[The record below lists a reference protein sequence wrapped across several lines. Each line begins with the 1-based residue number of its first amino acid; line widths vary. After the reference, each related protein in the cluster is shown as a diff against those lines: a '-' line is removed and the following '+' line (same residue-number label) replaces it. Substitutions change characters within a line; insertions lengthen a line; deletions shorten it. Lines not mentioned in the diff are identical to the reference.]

1 MQAHFGRAPWRP
13 PSPLAGW
20 RFYALLGCLTAL
32 TLGFVNSA
40 EGHFKLNV
48 NIRVVHVEHR
58 DDGLRILM
66 RLPMALVVA
75 GLLGPERDDG
85 SRTPAPYSIN
95 EIEDGVLMHRLD
107 VDALRRDPLGLGRL
121 VAESHNFIA
130 DGKWL
135 EAEVE
140 AVVAHPAL
148 QQPPFATLDEA
159 TRALKGP
166 AYAPEYPVGYVGD
179 TVVDVA
185 LRYRGSA
192 VYAYSFGSSLDPG
205 LAGQEALANLL
216 LDYFPGETK
225 VFRATG
231 LLHEPIEISRS
242 ALAAALTFVREGVGH
257 ILAGLDHVL
266 FVICLAL
273 GATGFG
279 ALLWRATGFTLGHSV
294 TLALGFFG
302 FVPSGN
308 WFVPLIETGIALSII
323 YAAIIALGER
333 QQAGSFLVTTL
344 IGLLHGLG
352 FSFVLHEILRVEAPN
367 VWQSLLSFNLGVEL
381 GQVAIIAVAWPLFRL
396 LARISDRLWT
406 IGRWAMA
413 VPCIAV
419 AALWA
424 GQRLVLLVQAI

>member
-1 MQAHFGRAPWRP
+1 MQLFFGRALWRP
-13 PSPLAGW
+13 PSPSAGW
-20 RFYALLGCLTAL
+20 RFYALLGCLAAL
-32 TLGFVNSA
+32 TLGFVA
-40 EGHFKLNV
+40 PAKGHFKLNV

-75 GLLGPERDDG
+75 GLLGPEREDG
-85 SRTPAPYSIN
+85 SRKPAPYTIN
-95 EIEDGVLMHRLD
+95 ETEDGVLMHRLD
-107 VDALRRDPLGLGRL
+107 VAALRRDPIGLGRL
-121 VAESHNFIA
+121 VAEAHDFIA
-130 DGKWL
+130 NGKWL
-135 EAEVE
+135 DTEVE

-148 QQPPFATLDEA
+148 EQPPFATLDEA
-159 TRALKGP
+159 TRALMGP
-166 AYAPEYPVGYVGD
+166 AYALEYPVGYVGD

-185 LRYRGSA
+185 LRYRGGA
-192 VYAYSFGSSLDPG
+192 IYAYNFGSSLDPG
-205 LAGQEALANLL
+205 LPGQEELANVL

-231 LLHEPIEISRS
+231 LLHEPIAISRS
-242 ALAAALTFVREGVGH
+242 ALAAALTFIREGVGH
-257 ILAGLDHVL
+257 ILSGLDHVL
-266 FVICLAL
+266 FVVCLAL

-302 FVPSGN
+302 YVPSGD

-323 YAAIIALGER
+323 YAAIIALSER
-333 QQAGSFLVTTL
+333 QRAGSFLITTL

-367 VWQSLLSFNLGVEL
+367 VWQSLLSFNLGVEV

-396 LARISDRLWT
+396 LARAGDRVWRF
-406 IGRWAMA
+406 GRWAMA

-419 AALWA
+419 AALWL
-424 GQRLVLLVQAI
+424 GQRLVLLVHAI